1 MSIYSVV
8 VLFCVVVIALL
19 YTGIAVTCIVDY
31 GIDASD
37 DEEVRNDNQ

>member
-37 DEEVRNDNQ
+37 DEVIEYDNK